1 MTAQEL
7 LRGGRLQEAIAAV
20 TAQVRDR
27 PTDYRTRT
35 FLFELLC
42 FAGEWERARK
52 QLSVVAQ
59 ESPESETGALLLRSA
74 IAADFKRQQVYEGG
88 DVVPGPPPGPCV
100 RAGTLNGKPFRS
112 IEDADPRVGGRLEVF
127 LAGEHLLLPFD
138 AIGAMKIAPPA
149 TLRDTLW
156 APAEI
161 LASPSYRDRE
171 LGELLIP
178 VLYPHSFRHAREEVR
193 LGRATEWDG
202 DVPFGQRLLVLDDG
216 EEVIPILEVR
226 ELMFASTGQ
235 DAEVQAVSG

>member
-7 LRGGRLQEAIAAV
+7 LRLGRLQEAIAAV

-27 PTDYRTRT
+27 PMDYRTRT

-59 ESPESETGALLLRSA
+59 ESAEAETGALLLRSA
-74 IAADFKRQQVYEGG
+74 IAADFKRQQVYESGEFG
-88 DVVPGPPPGPCV
+88 TPPDPC
-100 RAGTLNGKPFRS
+100 RRSGTLNGKPFQS

-138 AIGAMKIAPPA
+138 AIGAMRIAPPA

-161 LASPSYRDRE
+161 LASPSYRDHE
-171 LGELLIP
+171 LGEMLVP
-178 VLYPHSFRHAREEVR
+178 ALYPHSSGYPRDEVK
-193 LGRATEWDG
+193 LGRVTEWDG
-202 DVPFGQRLLVLDDG
+202 DVPFGQRMLLLDGG
-216 EEVIPILEVR
+216 EDVVPILEVR
-226 ELMFASTGQ
+226 ELIFASAGQ
-235 DAEVQAVSG
+235 DAEAQAVSG